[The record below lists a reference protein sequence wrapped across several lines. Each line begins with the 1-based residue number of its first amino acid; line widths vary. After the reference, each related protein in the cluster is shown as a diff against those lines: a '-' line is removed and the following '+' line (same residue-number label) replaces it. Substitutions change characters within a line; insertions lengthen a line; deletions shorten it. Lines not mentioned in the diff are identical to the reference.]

1 MDTSTQIFKTAL
13 KYSLSLVGIIFAVHL
28 YTLYFNISLT
38 HWGIF
43 PRETSGLMGI
53 LTAPFVHGSWHH
65 LFSNAAP
72 LLVTTTIIYF
82 FYPRVAVAS
91 FVFIYLLTG
100 ITVWLFGR
108 SSFHIGA
115 SGIVYGLVSFIFWT
129 GIFRRNMKS
138 IILALVV
145 TILYSGYLG
154 GIVPF
159 KEGVSWESHLLGGI
173 MGIFVAFLFKGII
186 EQDEEDYDPWADE
199 KDQEATYFFP
209 RDVFAMTRQE
219 RWEVEQEQLRLQQ
232 IRQAEEQQQL
242 DRLNDLDIN

>member
-1 MDTSTQIFKTAL
+1 MIF
-13 KYSLSLVGIIFAVHL
+13 LVHI
-28 YTLYFNISLT
+28 YTVYTDISLT

-43 PRETSGLMGI
+43 PRDASGLMGI
-53 LTAPFVHGSWHH
+53 LTAPLVHGSWHH

-72 LLVTTTIIYF
+72 LLVTTTLIYF
-82 FYPRVAVAS
+82 FYPRVAIAS
-91 FVFIYLLTG
+91 FFFIYFLTG
-100 ITVWLFGR
+100 ISVWLFGR
-108 SSFHIGA
+108 SSFHVGA
-115 SGIVYGLVSFIFWT
+115 SGVVYGLVSFIFWT
-129 GIFRRNMKS
+129 GIFRRNIKS

-199 KDQEATYFFP
+199 QDEEATYYFP
-209 RDVFAMTRQE
+209 RDVFAMTKQE
-219 RWEVEQEQLRLQQ
+219 RFELEQAQLLAEQERIRNLR
-232 IRQAEEQQQL
+232 EG
-242 DRLNDLDIN
+242 DDLHIN